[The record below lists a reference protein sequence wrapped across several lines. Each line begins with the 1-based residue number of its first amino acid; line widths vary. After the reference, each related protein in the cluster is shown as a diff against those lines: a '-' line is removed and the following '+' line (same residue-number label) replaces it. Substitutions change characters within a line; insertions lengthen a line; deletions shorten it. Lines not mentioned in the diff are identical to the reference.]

1 MKPYNITAESIK
13 MGEFAITFSITGITL
28 GERGRGRICTIVPTP
43 DQYEYLELGV
53 SKSGR
58 PRLNKSTSSEGWI
71 ARIETKGSYVRGAT
85 GRVYASPDSLDSIKV
100 VARGQGAYEAA
111 GRIGTWQDLL
121 IAVPDG
127 AWVRVKPCRQNAY
140 ILYFSADKVS
150 QLSYE
155 EAEALDIFDLKGSS
169 STDKGDLIVL

>member
-13 MGEFAITFSITGITL
+13 MGEFTINGITL

-58 PRLNKSTSSEGWI
+58 PRLNNSTSSQGWI
-71 ARIETKGSYVRGAT
+71 ARINTQGSYVRGAT
-85 GRVYASPDSLDSIKV
+85 GRVYTSPEFLDSIEV
-100 VARGQGAYEAA
+100 VARGQGAYGAA
-111 GRIGTWQDLL
+111 GRIGNWVDL
-121 IAVPDG
+121 IITVPDG
-127 AWVRVKPCRQNAY
+127 AWVRVKPCRANAY
-140 ILYFSADKVS
+140 ILYFSADKAS

-155 EAEALDIFDLKGSS
+155 EAEALDIFNLHGSS